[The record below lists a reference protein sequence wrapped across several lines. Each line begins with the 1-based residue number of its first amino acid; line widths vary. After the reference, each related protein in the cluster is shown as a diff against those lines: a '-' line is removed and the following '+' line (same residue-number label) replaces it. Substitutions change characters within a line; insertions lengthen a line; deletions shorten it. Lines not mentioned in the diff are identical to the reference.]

1 MVRNSWTDNFD
12 TNQSPEIENLIIT
25 LRSNLDDPNLSDNV
39 LKTALAS
46 YFAYQLALSSADIAY
61 QLLIWLDNIKT
72 RPEDLDINQFWQQIS
87 NINIDQP
94 FTLTPTAIRYCH
106 RIAQLALITNLFK
119 LSLAEVTLIVNQPEH
134 LKKALTKVYL
144 TVNNLQFITQFHDWT
159 ILLATQAPV
168 AITSLGKDQLTV
180 SMLAKAIN
188 APVDEYTA
196 AAQQVDKLATSDT
209 IVSDVQQG
217 LFIQQWYQAGETL
230 AVDATVVGSLY
241 DPTNNYPLTLS
252 SLQLQTQLPIER
264 LTNTIAALTKDYNPA
279 SGDYSY
285 QAAIIN
291 NNDDIALWYLDN
303 EERNPGYILLLYP
316 LGNNQFKI
324 KAKIFDWNQDKQY
337 GWAYETTSSIQYLG
351 DAKKISENEYE
362 LTTYIDWTTLKIP
375 NEITI
380 YNCENQQPIV
390 NQKYSYQQKSDLYP
404 TTTFIDQLSQELNI
418 TIPIQPD
425 LNPFLLSLATS
436 LLNSLNKSQLKSVNG
451 ILAENLSRAQ
461 CYYYLAYV
469 ADKNLTL
476 NNRDQLYGYLLID
489 NQDSYQVIS
498 SQIAAA
504 MASVQ
509 LYINRCIQQ
518 PEYEVGVN
526 YSALQRP
533 FFLDW
538 EQYNRCY
545 SSWAG
550 IREPDYYPENYIN
563 PTQRIGQTQMM
574 NKLLQAINQS
584 QLTSDIVEQA
594 FHSYLTDFEL
604 VANLTMISGYHDQ
617 LDVQKGFTCHRSCKT
632 DPLTII

>member
-1 MVRNSWTDNFD
+1 MHKIILLHKTTQLTPLTLLNLVDDRNGNVTDDTLTEILQIKLYEQYDTIKEPQARILAGLKISQTAVNGELSQYDQLFNNPPLYGQKFVPDDKDYDIAPSAQNIFKSNLKQAFAVNDQELYQMLLLFKDDNYCKNDLATTSVFYSLYLLTSAFHLTVAELTILLNLLNYKNIPSAELISKLNTTVAWLNKQNLKVALTTDNFD

-25 LRSNLDDPNLSDNV
+25 LRSNLDDRNLSDNA
-39 LKTALAS
+39 LKTALAP
-46 YFAYQLALSSADIAY
+46 YFASQLALSSADITY
-61 QLLIWLDNIKT
+61 QLLIWLDNIKI
-72 RPEDLDINQFWQQIS
+72 RPEDLDTNQFWQQIS

-119 LSLAEVTLIVNQPEH
+119 LLLAEVTLIVNQPEH

-144 TVNNLQFITQFHDWT
+144 TVNNLQFINQFHDWT

-217 LFIQQWYQAGETL
+217 LFIQQWYQAGKTL

-252 SLQLQTQLPIER
+252 SLQLQTQVPIDR
-264 LTNTIAALTKDYNPA
+264 LTNAIAALTRDYNPG

-337 GWAYETTSSIQYLG
+337 GWAYETTSGIQYLG

-362 LTTYIDWTTLKIP
+362 YELPTLIDWTTLKIP

-380 YNCENQQPIV
+380 VKISNLLLIKNIHINKKATYIQQQP
-390 NQKYSYQQKSDLYP
+390 
-404 TTTFIDQLSQELNI
+404 
-418 TIPIQPD
+418 
-425 LNPFLLSLATS
+425 LLT
-436 LLNSLNKSQLKSVNG
+436 NCLKSS
-451 ILAENLSRAQ
+451 ILP
-461 CYYYLAYV
+461 
-469 ADKNLTL
+469 
-476 NNRDQLYGYLLID
+476 
-489 NQDSYQVIS
+489 
-498 SQIAAA
+498 SQFSPI
-504 MASVQ
+504 
-509 LYINRCIQQ
+509 
-518 PEYEVGVN
+518 
-526 YSALQRP
+526 
-533 FFLDW
+533 
-538 EQYNRCY
+538 
-545 SSWAG
+545 
-550 IREPDYYPENYIN
+550 
-563 PTQRIGQTQMM
+563 
-574 NKLLQAINQS
+574 
-584 QLTSDIVEQA
+584 
-594 FHSYLTDFEL
+594 
-604 VANLTMISGYHDQ
+604 
-617 LDVQKGFTCHRSCKT
+617 
-632 DPLTII
+632 